1 MFLLQ
6 EAVHLVVKVDGSFLG
21 LLVAL
26 GHVQSQIVDDFTH
39 LLKLHQFQLVLLP
52 HKLRTARVVGCI

>member
-21 LLVAL
+21 FFVAL
-26 GHVQSQIVDDFTH
+26 GHVQTQIVDDFTH
-39 LLKLHQFQLVLLP
+39 LLKLHQFQLVLLA
-52 HKLRTARVVGCI
+52 HELWTARVVGCR